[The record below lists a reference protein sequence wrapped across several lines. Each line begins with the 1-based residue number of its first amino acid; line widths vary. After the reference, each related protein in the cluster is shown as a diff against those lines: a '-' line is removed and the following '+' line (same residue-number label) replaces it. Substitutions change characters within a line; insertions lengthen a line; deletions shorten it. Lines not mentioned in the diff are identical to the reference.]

1 MNNNYNSYMVMYI
14 IHNPTEL
21 TDSCLHVNNV
31 LKYGNEKFNALLIIM
46 QDGSR

>member
-1 MNNNYNSYMVMYI
+1 MVMYI

-21 TDSCLHVNNV
+21 TDSCMYVNNA
-31 LKYGNEKFNALLIIM
+31 LKYGNAKFNALLIIM